1 MAKMAMAFQDSLEE
15 MQEKYDYLTSVNR
28 YYTRVIEEGLRPLLK
43 LLEKDKTMMLEAYK
57 VDSMIKKLRSDW
69 ETNEQS
75 RDIIH
80 SEIDKMQGVGEPT
93 P

>member
-1 MAKMAMAFQDSLEE
+1 MAMAFQDSLEE

-75 RDIIH
+75 RDIIQ
-80 SEIDKMQGVGEPT
+80 SEIEKMQGVGEPT

>member
-28 YYTRVIEEGLRPLLK
+28 LYTRVIEEGLRPLLK

-80 SEIDKMQGVGEPT
+80 SEIDKMQGVDEPT